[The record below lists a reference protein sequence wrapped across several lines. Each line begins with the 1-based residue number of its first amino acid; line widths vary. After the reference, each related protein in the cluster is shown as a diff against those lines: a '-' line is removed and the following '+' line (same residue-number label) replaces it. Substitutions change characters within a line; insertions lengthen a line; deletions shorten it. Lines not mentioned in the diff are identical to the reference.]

1 MKVGDGTQ
9 QKVCVCLPR
18 WQGFDRRDLVGGVKK
33 DTVQNQ
39 QATGTLDPGRRTRR
53 PWLQSP
59 VRWRAQGPGAWLGC
73 VPAHLVPGA
82 GSSMMWHL
90 QDLSIRKGEAFT

>member
-39 QATGTLDPGRRTRR
+39 QATGTLDPGRRPEGRGYKA
-53 PWLQSP
+53 QSGGEH
-59 VRWRAQGPGAWLGC
+59 RAQGPGWGVC
-73 VPAHLVPGA
+73 PHTWYQG
-82 GSSMMWHL
+82 
-90 QDLSIRKGEAFT
+90 QEAA